1 MGWGI
6 DFTVDIYLSRQNY
19 NENINEVQ
27 KEIDHLEEVNR
38 GYKEQMLMMV
48 MGGASSVS
56 TKDDEGNI
64 CDPVE
69 VLHAKFS
76 EILGYYEKNL
86 SKIIDLSYYLTYLK
100 EREGGKEGASN
111 EPTKDNELLQTRLI
125 DFSFPGMKRNILWF
139 NDIRTIGDLVN
150 RSPSELLS
158 LRNFGRKSLSQVR
171 DCLADHGLYLRGDY
185 PWFKDEI
192 EWRNKHKNN
201 Q

>member
-6 DFTVDIYLSRQNY
+6 DFTADIYLSRQNY

-27 KEIDHLEEVNR
+27 EEIDRLEEVNR

-48 MGGASSVS
+48 MGGASSVV
-56 TKDDEGNI
+56 TKDEEGNK

-76 EILGYYEKNL
+76 EILGYYEENL
-86 SKIIDLSYYLTYLK
+86 SKIIDLSYYLKYLK
-100 EREGGKEGASN
+100 EREGSKEGASN
-111 EPTKDNELLQTRLI
+111 EPTKDNKLLRTRLI
-125 DFSFPGMKRNILWF
+125 DFAFPGMNRKALWF

-150 RSPSELLS
+150 RSPSELLA

-171 DCLADHGLYLRGDY
+171 DCLADHGLHLRGDY
-185 PWFKDEI
+185 PWFRDEMD
-192 EWRNKHKNN
+192 WRKKHKNN
-201 Q
+201 